1 MTEEIN
7 NNLPGIDQRPA
18 HSHLIVAEH
27 PAVVGDCDALAEFFR
42 ERRHVCHQPG

>member
-1 MTEEIN
+1 MTEEII
-7 NNLPGIDQRPA
+7 NNLPAIEQWPA

-27 PAVVGDCDALAEFFR
+27 PAAVDNCAALAGLFR